1 MKNTTH
7 NLKRFYKFS
16 LVTVLASLAFLLQN
30 DLKAQGF
37 KLLQSMEL
45 IYNDPLFPNQTKWVA
60 RTFLYKDGTG
70 GNNNNTIT
78 LSEFGADFS
87 YDTRHLE
94 NPRYFVIQ
102 QQQPILTPDSTY
114 DLTQGR
120 YLITNTS
127 PTFSNVP
134 SNHTSIRSRVTTYNA
149 SIGSQISI
157 DFSSCLNCG
166 EIFRVYF
173 DVKSSSDTGKTELYP
188 NGIDANSVYWNP
200 SAVGFL
206 ANSVVSTTL
215 VSGISVN
222 PPNPAAEPW
231 YLWSY
236 SDFSSSGFKS
246 GTGGAQGFPSFNIGG
261 YATGVLV
268 PLPVT
273 YANLQAKQ
281 VLEGVQVKWTTSEE
295 INNSHFNIER
305 STDGENWDLLGTVD
319 GNGNSHQEISYS
331 FTDYTPVNGLNLYRL
346 EQVDFDGQ
354 AAYSDIMPV
363 LISDKGAIQDVQLF
377 PNPSSG
383 GVSIQGIPYESMR
396 VMNLSGKVLYENTN
410 VSKHDLQFLD
420 KGIYFIEI
428 KGLDASVTRHK
439 FLKD

>member
-7 NLKRFYKFS
+7 NLKRILGLAIVLGITNLLNAQVINGYRPFDLNNEFSNDTITANSSTDLSFKKGQFTSGWTFFPVNTSHKYLDYTLNTNNRIDKLIISPTRGTGNNSSNNREIKIFTERFFFITGVKQPFSYKVRQVNNSGGQDLTIKFS
-16 LVTVLASLAFLLQN
+16 IVDENGNSPTGLSSNIIHTDIVANATSSIQSFEYS
-30 DLKAQGF
+30 DLSPISGIYRIEISISKAGSF
-37 KLLQSMEL
+37 
-45 IYNDPLFPNQTKWVA
+45 
-60 RTFLYKDGTG
+60 
-70 GNNNNTIT
+70 NT
-78 LSEFGADFS
+78 
-87 YDTRHLE
+87 
-94 NPRYFVIQ
+94 NYFVE
-102 QQQPILTPDSTY
+102 
-114 DLTQGR
+114 
-120 YLITNTS
+120 
-127 PTFSNVP
+127 F
-134 SNHTSIRSRVTTYNA
+134 
-149 SIGSQISI
+149 
-157 DFSSCLNCG
+157 
-166 EIFRVYF
+166 
-173 DVKSSSDTGKTELYP
+173 
-188 NGIDANSVYWNP
+188 
-200 SAVGFL
+200 
-206 ANSVVSTTL
+206 
-215 VSGISVN
+215 
-222 PPNPAAEPW
+222 
-231 YLWSY
+231 
-236 SDFSSSGFKS
+236 SDFETDYS
-246 GTGGAQGFPSFNIGG
+246 
-261 YATGVLV
+261 L
-268 PLPVT
+268 LPVN

-331 FTDYTPVNGLNLYRL
+331 FTDYAPVNGLNLYRL

-377 PNPSSG
+377 PNPSTG